1 MAIAV
6 FRCTQPLLF
15 IDTLSLVT
23 TFLTTTSLF
32 LVYPTPPRTT
42 FTSFETTIICSV
54 QHSSASMHYLE
65 LSKRVM
71 FDTIR
76 HLHTGLLMSCR
87 HQYTAVAFLL
97 RVTVFL
103 LYVLGNVSGMCTL
116 LYGIGLVLVAVG
128 ACESWCYIPLNL
140 AFVRIH
146 CHLL

>member
-1 MAIAV
+1 
-6 FRCTQPLLF
+6 
-15 IDTLSLVT
+15 
-23 TFLTTTSLF
+23 
-32 LVYPTPPRTT
+32 
-42 FTSFETTIICSV
+42 
-54 QHSSASMHYLE
+54 MHYLE

-76 HLHTGLLMSCR
+76 HLHTGLLLSYR

-140 AFVRIH
+140 AFIHMHRHLSWDDSLCQAVVR
-146 CHLL
+146 L